1 LQLILPVAPT
11 AIPKVLGLGSLLL
24 LAALPEIRKR
34 GPARFILVSALLIL
48 PATLVLAHLGAR
60 YLLEPYLWT
69 CAAAGAAPW
78 GRLKRVIFKLM
89 VGQTLVMALI
99 TGYGAATLFP
109 GSLTSRWR
117 TAVMTR
123 TASGYAETRW
133 LDQVLPPDAVVVS
146 QLRSAALLPRP
157 FVSRDIFDYDLNI
170 AGERQRVMALLRS
183 HRVNRLIAYFPLG
196 SEIRQLPG
204 LNPVSPLA
212 GPREFGWA
220 TRNPWNRGDGQ
231 TLIAVYRLNPE

>member
-1 LQLILPVAPT
+1 
-11 AIPKVLGLGSLLL
+11 
-24 LAALPEIRKR
+24 
-34 GPARFILVSALLIL
+34 LVSALLIL

-78 GRLKRVIFKLM
+78 GRLKRAIFKIM

-109 GSLTSRWR
+109 GSLTSAWR

-157 FVSRDIFDYDLNI
+157 FVSRDIFDYDLDI
-170 AGERQRVMALLRS
+170 ARERQKVIALLQSR
-183 HRVNRLIAYFPLG
+183 RVNRLIAYFPLG
-196 SEIRQLPG
+196 SKILKLPG

-212 GPREFGWA
+212 GPREFTWA
-220 TRNPWNRGDGQ
+220 ARNPCNRRDEQ
-231 TLIAVYRLNPE
+231 TRIAVYRLNPE